1 MGERLKM
8 RGLPADLAQ
17 VAGVGAAGFGAGD
30 DADFGGGWDGDKRRR
45 KLWKI
50 DAAFSCSLVGT
61 CLSQEDS
68 AWLMRRLQ
76 VPQLAGATE
85 YEIHRFLVRESVRD
99 GVAARLMHKRLE
111 AKYSGMVKRFMKE
124 NDVRALTA
132 LWEGAVADGK
142 VAAAYWAL
150 LTHPHVDDG
159 LKARAFGDVH
169 MLSHING
176 GENRKLMRDHSQLA
190 RQFAD
195 LEQRSQR
202 AERAAAERLQARDQR
217 IQALEDELRRLREQ
231 LAAKPSAAAPVAA
244 KPAAKPVA
252 APAPQDGADVKRLE
266 KALEDS
272 RRRVSVERWRARKAE
287 EECRRLRRLTHEAGD
302 GVAAFAA
309 ATQPVPPLAAMQ
321 DDIAGKSILYVGG
334 RPHVLRHLKASVEAR
349 NASLL
354 HHDGGMEQTT
364 RSLEGMV
371 ERADIVV
378 CPIDCISHDACLRV
392 KSMCKQRCKPFLPLR
407 NAGASSFH
415 RALNLGGGG
424 EAATMN

>member
-1 MGERLKM
+1 MGEGLKL
-8 RGLPADLAQ
+8 RGLPVDLA
-17 VAGVGAAGFGAGD
+17 AAAGFTAGEDATDAGA
-30 DADFGGGWDGDKRRR
+30 WDGDKRRR

-50 DAAFSCSLVGT
+50 DAAFSCSLIGT

-76 VPQLAGATE
+76 VPQLAGASE

-111 AKYSGMVKRFMKE
+111 AKYAGIVKRFMRE
-124 NDVRALTA
+124 SEPRALTA
-132 LWEGAVADGK
+132 LWEGAVAEGK

-150 LTHPHVDDG
+150 LTHPHVDDA

-202 AERAAAERLQARDQR
+202 AERAAAERLQAREQR
-217 IQALEDELRRLREQ
+217 IHALEEEVRRLRGQ
-231 LAAKPSAAAPVAA
+231 
-244 KPAAKPVA
+244 A
-252 APAPQDGADVKRLE
+252 APAKPTAAVVAAQESAKEGGKDGEVKRLE
-266 KALEDS
+266 KLLEDY
-272 RRRVSVERWRARKAE
+272 RRRASVERWRARKAE
-287 EECRRLRRLTHEAGD
+287 DECRRLRRQTQEAGD

-309 ATQPVPPLAAMQ
+309 ATLPTPPAASTQ

-349 NASLL
+349 NACLL

-392 KSMCKQRCKPFLPLR
+392 KSMCKQRAKPFLPLR

-415 RALNLGGGG
+415 RALNLGGNG
-424 EAATMN
+424 EAAIMN

>member
-1 MGERLKM
+1 MGEGLKM
-8 RGLPADLAQ
+8 RGLPTDLAQ
-17 VAGVGAAGFGAGD
+17 VASVGAAAFGAGD
-30 DADFGGGWDGDKRRR
+30 DADFGTVWDGDKRRR

-76 VPQLAGATE
+76 VLQLNGATE

-124 NDVRALTA
+124 SDARALTA
-132 LWEGAVADGK
+132 LWEGAVGDGK

-150 LTHPHVDDG
+150 LTHPLVDDG

-202 AERAAAERLQARDQR
+202 AERAAAERLQAREQR
-217 IQALEDELRRLREQ
+217 IQGLEDEVRRLREQ
-231 LAAKPSAAAPVAA
+231 LAGKPSAATPVMA
-244 KPAAKPVA
+244 KPAASVA
-252 APAPQDGADVKRLE
+252 PPQDGADVKRLE
-266 KALEDS
+266 KALEES

-287 EECRRLRRLTHEAGD
+287 DECRRLRRLTQEAGD

-309 ATQPVPPLAAMQ
+309 ATQPVPPVTATQ

-334 RPHVLRHLKASVEAR
+334 RPHVLRHLKATVEAR
-349 NASLL
+349 NACLL

-424 EAATMN
+424 DATTMN

>member
-1 MGERLKM
+1 MGEGLKL
-8 RGLPADLAQ
+8 RGLPVDLA
-17 VAGVGAAGFGAGD
+17 AAAGFAAGEDATDAGA
-30 DADFGGGWDGDKRRR
+30 WDGDKRRR

-50 DAAFSCSLVGT
+50 DAAFSCSLIGT

-76 VPQLAGATE
+76 VPQLAGASE

-111 AKYSGMVKRFMKE
+111 AKYAGIVKRFLRE
-124 NDVRALTA
+124 SDSRALAA
-132 LWEGAVADGK
+132 LWEGAVAEGK

-202 AERAAAERLQARDQR
+202 AERAAAERLQARELR
-217 IQALEDELRRLREQ
+217 IQALEEEVRRLRGQ
-231 LAAKPSAAAPVAA
+231 AAPA
-244 KPAAKPVA
+244 KPAAVA
-252 APAPQDGADVKRLE
+252 AGPQEGAKEGGKDGEVKRLE
-266 KALEDS
+266 KLLEDY
-272 RRRVSVERWRARKAE
+272 RRRASVERWRARKAE
-287 EECRRLRRLTHEAGD
+287 DECRRLRRQTQEAGD
-302 GVAAFAA
+302 GVAAFVA
-309 ATQPVPPLAAMQ
+309 ATLPTPPVAATQ

-349 NASLL
+349 NACLL

-392 KSMCKQRCKPFLPLR
+392 KSMCKQRAKPFLPLR

-424 EAATMN
+424 DAAAMN

>member
-1 MGERLKM
+1 MGEGLKM

-17 VAGVGAAGFGAGD
+17 AAGFGTASFGAD
-30 DADFGGGWDGDKRRR
+30 DDMEVEAAWGGDKRRR

-76 VPQLAGATE
+76 VPQLAGAME

-124 NDVRALTA
+124 SDSRALTA

-231 LAAKPSAAAPVAA
+231 PAAKPAAAAPVAA
-244 KPAAKPVA
+244 KPVA
-252 APAPQDGADVKRLE
+252 IPPQQDGADVKRLE

-309 ATQPVPPLAAMQ
+309 ATQPIPPLTATQ

-424 EAATMN
+424 DAATMN